1 VRPREA
7 AAVGVTSVNGDLAYD
22 LRWYDGSQSIVPLW
36 WLGVWESGTDEL
48 LRTEVLDGPC
58 SVSPLDLFAW
68 LAELAPDP
76 VAVHLVGLAAR
87 TAGLGMS
94 LAG

>member
-1 VRPREA
+1 
-7 AAVGVTSVNGDLAYD
+7 
-22 LRWYDGSQSIVPLW
+22 
-36 WLGVWESGTDEL
+36 L